1 MKLFKYLFFVALIT
15 AFAVSCD
22 KGLDPINPGD
32 PGTEEFAPELSI
44 NYPLDGKIVRSA
56 DSVATVAFKF
66 LASDDFELKSVVLL
80 LDGTEIGNITSF
92 TDYRRLDGSFTFNGL
107 RDGEHTLAIT
117 ATDKSDK
124 SVSQSVNFLK
134 ITTAVYVPLEGE
146 VLYFPFDGDY
156 KDAIAE
162 KELTVVG
169 TPDFVNEGKVNLAY
183 VGDSASYLTYPTE
196 GIVSTQWS
204 VAFWYKLNA
213 APVRGGII
221 SISRGDVAENRPW
234 GFRMFRENDGA
245 TKQKIGVNFGNGTTE
260 TWMNPFI
267 TIDTTSVWMH
277 IAVAF
282 TETSATIYVN
292 GEVAMENAALTA
304 PLDWTECTSMT
315 IGSGAPNFIYWDHLS
330 DRSQY
335 DEMHFFTRT
344 LTVEEI
350 QAFYAVKK

>member
-1 MKLFKYLFFVALIT
+1 MKLFKYLFLFALIT
-15 AFAVSCD
+15 AFTVSCD

-44 NYPLDGKIVRSA
+44 TYPLDGKIVRSV

-92 TDYRRLDGSFTFNGL
+92 TDYRRLDGTFTFNGL
-107 RDGEHTLAIT
+107 IDGEHTLAIT

-124 SVSQSVNFLK
+124 SVSQTVNFLK

-183 VGDSASYLTYPTE
+183 IGDSASYLTYPTE

-213 APVRGGII
+213 KPVRGGII
-221 SISRGDVAENRPW
+221 SISRGDIAENRPW
-234 GFRMFRENDGA
+234 GFRMFRENNGT
-245 TKQKIGVNFGNGTTE
+245 TKQNIGVNFGNGTTE

-267 TIDTTSVWMH
+267 TVDTASVWMH
-277 IAVAF
+277 IAVTF

-292 GEVAMENAALTA
+292 GEVAMENTALTA

-330 DRSQY
+330 DRSLY

-350 QAFYAVKK
+350 QSFYAVKK